1 MRGDCPQ
8 CAELRHQAAQRG
20 ADLGAL
26 LTDVALHEAT
36 AHPPH
41 RPMVAAAPVLEPL
54 PPSLDTADERALLA
68 FPWSEY
74 RHRRFTG

>member
-26 LTDVALHEAT
+26 LTDVALHDAT

-41 RPMVAAAPVLEPL
+41 RPMVAADPVQGPQPPPL
-54 PPSLDTADERALLA
+54 DADEGALLA

-74 RHRRFTG
+74 RSRRFTG